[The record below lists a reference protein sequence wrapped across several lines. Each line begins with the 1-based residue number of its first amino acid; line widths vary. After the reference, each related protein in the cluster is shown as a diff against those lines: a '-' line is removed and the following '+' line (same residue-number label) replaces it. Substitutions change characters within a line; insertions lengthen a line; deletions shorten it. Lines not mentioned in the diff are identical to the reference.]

1 MVHRPISLLVC
12 AVLCV
17 VGRLGAAEA
26 DRLTLLDGTRL
37 EGAVSGIDATGAVVA
52 DGVKKPVD
60 LMGLRQIAR
69 PARKV
74 ERSKTAIEVHLVSG
88 GILLVDS
95 ATISPEAVTVQ
106 WRHAAKLALPSEIVR
121 AVRFASE
128 QAAGGRPADTP
139 QGKAAFAEALSKPLR
154 DKDHLLAIAEGKV
167 QQLSG
172 LLQEWKDEELVFE
185 WESQPRPI
193 ARDRVY
199 GIVFA
204 QLSDTHDSTG
214 QCVVALADGSS
225 ASGKLTGLVGGEL
238 SLELAPKVSVE
249 LPWSD
254 VTGVTV
260 RSDRLVFLS
269 DTKPVES
276 RQRPIVTL
284 GRPWQADKNVVG
296 GPLRIAGRAFD
307 KGIGVQSRSE
317 LAFAQPGTF
326 DVLAVS
332 IGLDDSASGRGDC
345 EFVVLGDGKELFR
358 GRKRGGEQPEEIR
371 VSTAGV
377 KLLTLV
383 VEPGADL
390 DLSDHADW
398 GDARLLR
405 SEGSAKAN

>member
-1 MVHRPISLLVC
+1 MVHRAVPLLFCV
-12 AVLCV
+12 AVGLAGV
-17 VGRLGAAEA
+17 LRAANL

-37 EGAVSGIDATGAVVA
+37 EGTVASINATGAIIA
-52 DGVKKPVD
+52 DGLKKPVE

-69 PARKV
+69 PERKV

-88 GILLVDS
+88 GVLLVES
-95 ATISPEAVTVQ
+95 AALSPEAVTVQ

-128 QAAGGRPADTP
+128 QAAPGRPADTP
-139 QGKAAFAEALSKPLR
+139 QGKAAFAEAISKPLR

-172 LLQEWKDEELVFE
+172 LLQEWNDKELVFE
-185 WESQPRPI
+185 WEGQPRPV

-204 QLSDTHDSTG
+204 QLSDAQDSTG

-225 ASGKLTGLVGGEL
+225 VSGKLTALAGGKL
-238 SLELAPKVSVE
+238 SLDLAPKVSVE
-249 LPWSD
+249 LPWAD
-254 VTGVTV
+254 VTSVAV
-260 RSDRLVFLS
+260 KSDRLVFLS
-269 DTKPVES
+269 DARPVES

-284 GRPWQADKNVVG
+284 GRPWQADKNVTG
-296 GPLRIAGRAFD
+296 GPLRIAGRSFD

-317 LAFAQPGTF
+317 LAFAQPGAF
-326 DVLAVS
+326 DVLAAS
-332 IGLDDSASGRGDC
+332 IGVDDSASGRGDC

-358 GRKRGGEQPEEIR
+358 GRKRGGEEAEEIR

-405 SEGSAKAN
+405 SESSPKAN

>member
-1 MVHRPISLLVC
+1 MVHRAVWLLVF
-12 AVLCV
+12 AV
-17 VGRLGAAEA
+17 VGAAGGSRAAEP

-37 EGAVSGIDATGAVVA
+37 EGTVGGINSAGVVVA

-60 LMGLRQIAR
+60 LMGLRHIGR
-69 PARKV
+69 PARKE
-74 ERSKTAIEVHLVSG
+74 ERSKAAIEVYLVSG
-88 GILLVDS
+88 GVLLVDS
-95 ATISPEAVTVQ
+95 AAISPETVTVQ

-121 AVRFASE
+121 AVRFALE
-128 QAAGGRPADTP
+128 QAAPDRPADTP
-139 QGKAAFAEALSKPLR
+139 QGKTAFAEALSKPLR

-172 LLQEWKDEELVFE
+172 LLQEWNDKELVFE
-185 WESQPRPI
+185 WDGQPRPI

-204 QLSDTHDSTG
+204 QLSDAHDSIG

-225 ASGKLTGLVGGEL
+225 ASGKVTGLAGGKL
-238 SLELAPKVSVE
+238 SLELAPRVSVE
-249 LPWSD
+249 LPWAD

-269 DTKPVES
+269 DTRPVES

-296 GPLRIAGRAFD
+296 GPLRIAGRSFD

-317 LAFAQPGTF
+317 LSFAQPGAF
-326 DVLAVS
+326 DVLAAS
-332 IGLDDSASGRGDC
+332 IGVDDSASGRGDC

-358 GRKRGGEQPEEIR
+358 GRKRGGEEAEEIR

-405 SEGSAKAN
+405 SESSSKAN